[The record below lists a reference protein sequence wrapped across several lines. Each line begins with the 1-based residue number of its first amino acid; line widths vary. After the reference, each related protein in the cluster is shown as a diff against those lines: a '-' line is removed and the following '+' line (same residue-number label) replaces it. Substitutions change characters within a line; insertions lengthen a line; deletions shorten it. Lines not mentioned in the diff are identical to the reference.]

1 MRLSGTDVLL
11 VGQIFH
17 GALPLTERLGRLGF
31 QCHFV
36 KDMRAAC
43 DLLSSRPVDL
53 VLSKTLLSDGT
64 GFGLMV
70 ALTGL
75 PVTAFLCLPVEDSC
89 FWLPAIDGGKECLG
103 SPALRPREFAI
114 LLEELASTLTVETI
128 QRAIQT
134 DLTTGNAA

>member
-11 VGQIFH
+11 VGQTFH
-17 GALPLTERLGRLGF
+17 SALPLTERLQRLGF

-43 DLLSSRPVDL
+43 DLLSSQAVDL
-53 VLSKTLLSDGT
+53 VLSKTHLSDGT
-64 GFGLMV
+64 GFGLMA
-70 ALTGL
+70 ALMGL

-103 SPALRPREFAI
+103 SPALRPPEFAS
-114 LLEELASTLTVETI
+114 LLEELAN
-128 QRAIQT
+128 
-134 DLTTGNAA
+134 G